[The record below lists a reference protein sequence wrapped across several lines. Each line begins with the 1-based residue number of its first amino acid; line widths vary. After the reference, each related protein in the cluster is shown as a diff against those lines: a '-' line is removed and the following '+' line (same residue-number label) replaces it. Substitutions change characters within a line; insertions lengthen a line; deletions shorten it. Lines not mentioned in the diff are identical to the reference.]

1 MTAGADRR
9 TRFQQPNEGKV
20 TEHSHDMQVPKPLLI
35 GAAVLIASVTIFV
48 AGARLTGIGVADL
61 SDEVSVERMQVRFL
75 DEANGAVGAYDPD
88 TNEPLFIYQPGEGG
102 FVRTA
107 LRSLSLDRRKAGF
120 GPEAPFELQKS
131 ATGNIVLVD
140 PMTRKSITLD
150 AFGDANQSDFA
161 HLFDD
166 RLESKVP

>member
-1 MTAGADRR
+1 M
-9 TRFQQPNEGKV
+9 
-20 TEHSHDMQVPKPLLI
+20 TEHSHDHMQVPKPLLF
-35 GAAVLIASVTIFV
+35 GAAFLIAAVTVFV
-48 AGARLTGIGVADL
+48 GGATLTGIGVADL
-61 SDEVSVERMQVRFL
+61 SDEVSVERLHVRFL
-75 DEANGAVGAYDPD
+75 DEENGGVGAYDPV
-88 TNEPLFIYQPGEGG
+88 TNQPIFVYEPGEGG

-120 GPEAPFELQKS
+120 GPQSPYELQKS

-161 HLFDD
+161 QLFDVAS
-166 RLESKVP
+166 ESTVP